1 MDLQPLTSAVLD
13 PSLRIALKYNGDAI
27 GVSDLPFWY
36 PVTEMSDVLS
46 TMQTRFVDDNYV
58 APSEPHPMC
67 LQLVTQAVLGVD
79 IQTISDIQGLLDAFL
94 QAGLQVFY
102 YQMELLV
109 GEASARDPSGATVRK
124 FTPQQRTVIT
134 RTVDGMVSS
143 LQSKMPFKN
152 NMACQVDPTS
162 TKKDRSCMQDN
173 GIITDISMF
182 FQAAVQQTL
191 EWLFTNLSQDM
202 VDWLFPD
209 DVITLFIL
217 LGLGPWLA
225 MSYVASFVHGAW
237 NVDQRH
243 EVSFYDQRYAKLL
256 IYTSMF
262 NAIKRLAN
270 LNAGKS
276 DVYNA
281 LLDRMNALNIM
292 MMARAEAESGG
303 DAVLNMYTKVAKL
316 STESKQ
322 RSVDLNASNAKLQMR
337 RQNALSMFNNKHED
351 AKATRTAQRKFYA
364 WIAAVAV
371 SFVVGVAL
379 IATGNSHLYV
389 AFAISV
395 IGVVTLLFCGAAI
408 ADRLQR
414 IQK

>member
-13 PSLRIALKYNGDAI
+13 PSLRVALKYNGDAI

-36 PVTEMSDVLS
+36 PVSDMGQVLG
-46 TMQTRFVDDNYV
+46 TIQARFVDDNYV
-58 APSEPHPMC
+58 APSEPHPRC
-67 LQLVTQAVLGVD
+67 LELVTQAVLGVN
-79 IQTISDIQGLLDAFL
+79 IQTISDIQGLLDAFM

-102 YQMELLV
+102 YQLELLV
-109 GEASARDPSGATVRK
+109 GDASARDPSGATVRK
-124 FTPQQRTVIT
+124 FTPQQKTVIT

-152 NMACQVDPTS
+152 NMTCQVDPIKA
-162 TKKDRSCMQDN
+162 KKDKACTQN
-173 GIITDISMF
+173 GSIITDISMF

-191 EWLFTNLSQDM
+191 EWLYTNLSQDM
-202 VDWLFPD
+202 VEWLFPD

-270 LNAGKS
+270 LNAGKP

-303 DAVLNMYTKVAKL
+303 DAVLNMYTKVATL

-351 AKATRTAQRKFYA
+351 AKATRNARMRFFA
-364 WIAAVAV
+364 WVAAVVV

-379 IATGNSHLYV
+379 IATGNARMYV
-389 AFAISV
+389 AFALSV
-395 IGVVTLLFCGAAI
+395 IAVATMLFCAFAI
-408 ADRLQR
+408 S
-414 IQK
+414 